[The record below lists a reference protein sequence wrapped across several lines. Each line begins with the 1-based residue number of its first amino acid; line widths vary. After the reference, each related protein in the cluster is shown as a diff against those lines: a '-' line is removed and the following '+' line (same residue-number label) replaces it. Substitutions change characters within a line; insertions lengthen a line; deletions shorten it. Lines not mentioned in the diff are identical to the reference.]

1 VSIRNCLLAA
11 VVLAVSA
18 PAQEPLTANVK
29 GRLRAGN
36 EPVVHGYLIELN
48 NLATHATIDRIEV
61 AADGEWSARH
71 VPFGDYL
78 VRVTTY
84 HGDTIAQSFVS
95 VNQQIAPVELHLPA
109 PPASPSG
116 GTVSLRELRN
126 PPRRQAVD
134 LSEAAQRFAGSGR
147 FDRAAS
153 ELEKAVRISPD
164 YAAAH
169 SNLAVQYLRLGK
181 NREAEAEVRLAMEIA
196 GPNVQDLSNLAFAQ
210 LSQERFGEAKASAQ
224 AALKLAKGHAPAHL
238 VLGLTLVLE
247 PETRGEGMA
256 HLEAA
261 AKTLES
267 ARRAIAAL
275 SAKR

>member
-1 VSIRNCLLAA
+1 MRLDVSLHGDF
-11 VVLAVSA
+11 
-18 PAQEPLTANVK
+18 TA
-29 GRLRAGN
+29 RSL
-36 EPVVHGYLIELN
+36 
-48 NLATHATIDRIEV
+48 
-61 AADGEWSARH
+61 
-71 VPFGDYL
+71 PFGDYMA
-78 VRVTTY
+78 RVTTL
-84 HGDTIAQSFVS
+84 HGDTVS
-95 VNQQIAPVELHLPA
+95 QQLISITQPVAVVDLRLP
-109 PPASPSG
+109 PRPAMPTG
-116 GTVSLRELRN
+116 ATVSARELRN

-181 NREAEAEVRLAMEIA
+181 YREAEAEVRLAMEIA

-256 HLEAA
+256 HLEEA